1 MSPHPAPT
9 DPSGALDDA
18 EQQAAA
24 VAERE
29 RLETQHRLSVPLLFI
44 GARCLARYV
53 VLPFVLPLLATAL
66 VGAWGGLISGGVL
79 AILLFLDIAGV
90 ISIAGIVRHLFR
102 RRRPHRRKYLLVA
115 VALTAIIVVFFI
127 SDTRVLEFTH

>member
-1 MSPHPAPT
+1 MNPNPALP
-9 DPSGALDDA
+9 DPDGA
-18 EQQAAA
+18 EGRAAA

-53 VLPFVLPLLATAL
+53 ALPFMLPLLATVL
-66 VGAWGGLISGGVL
+66 VSSWGGLVSGGVL
-79 AILLFLDIAGV
+79 VILLFLDVAGV
-90 ISIAGIVRHLFR
+90 ISIAGTVRHLFR
-102 RRRPHRRKYLLVA
+102 RRHPHRRKYLLAA

-127 SDTRVLEFTH
+127 NDTRVLEFTH